1 MAKRQAVI
9 KSQQKPDGFP
19 WSPILAAV
27 ALIASIY
34 WFWVY
39 PHQRGEYKVRVE
51 FDESAVK

>member
-9 KSQQKPDGFP
+9 RSQQKAERFP
-19 WSPILAAV
+19 WSPIVAAI

-34 WFWVY
+34 GFWIY

-51 FDESAVK
+51 FDESAAR